1 MALAARTDEPL
12 AEAQALATGIATA
25 GLSRLVELGGSVLNA
40 QLCVVAMRVSG
51 GALALTA
58 VAGADAADAAFLV
71 APDGPARRTLAADD
85 PVGNE
90 AIGRFPDAYR
100 CAPAAPSAPA
110 PKIMVRGRGSSEDVA
125 KPRAAGARAR
135 AARSVERAASM
146 GVVSPPPRRSP
157 PADTTSVRAQVLDS
171 VRVVALA
178 LAVLAPVSARAV
190 TVVAVALR
198 RGSSYG

>member
-1 MALAARTDEPL
+1 MNSLVHRATRCRRVSATWSCVLVLAAPMALAARTDEPL

-25 GLSRLVELGGSVLNA
+25 GLSRLVELGGSVLSA

-100 CAPAAPSAPA
+100 CAPAASAAPRPSRSRAPPPAGSTPA
-110 PKIMVRGRGSSEDVA
+110 PC
-125 KPRAAGARAR
+125 
-135 AARSVERAASM
+135 
-146 GVVSPPPRRSP
+146 
-157 PADTTSVRAQVLDS
+157 
-171 VRVVALA
+171 
-178 LAVLAPVSARAV
+178 
-190 TVVAVALR
+190 
-198 RGSSYG
+198 

>member
-25 GLSRLVELGGSVLNA
+25 GLSRLVELGGSVLSA

-100 CAPAAPSAPA
+100 CAPAAL
-110 PKIMVRGRGSSEDVA
+110 D
-125 KPRAAGARAR
+125 RAAVPRRVRAR
-135 AARSVERAASM
+135 LQLHHRH
-146 GVVSPPPRRSP
+146 
-157 PADTTSVRAQVLDS
+157 
-171 VRVVALA
+171 LA
-178 LAVLAPVSARAV
+178 EP
-190 TVVAVALR
+190 
-198 RGSSYG
+198 